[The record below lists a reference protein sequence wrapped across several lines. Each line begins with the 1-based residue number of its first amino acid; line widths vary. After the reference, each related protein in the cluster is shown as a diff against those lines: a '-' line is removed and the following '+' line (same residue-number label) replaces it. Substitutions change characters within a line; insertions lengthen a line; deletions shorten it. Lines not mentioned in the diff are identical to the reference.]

1 MKIRKNDM
9 VMIISG
15 NDRGKTGKVLK
26 VFPKKY
32 RIIVEGINLRK
43 RHTKPN
49 QKNPQGGI
57 LEKEA
62 PVHASNVMILD
73 PKSNE
78 PTRIGSRV
86 ILDEKTG
93 KKKRK
98 KINNRSQNQSN
109 PREFVCWK
117 KSDRLLLKI
126 LSLSNY
132 KSVHILS
139 PGNSKGLFYTRF
151 SLF

>member
-26 VFPKKY
+26 VFPRKY
-32 RIIVEGINLRK
+32 RVIVEGINLRK

-62 PVHASNVMILD
+62 SVHASNVMILD

-93 KKKRK
+93 KKKIARVAK
-98 KINNRSQNQSN
+98 VSGEMLQ
-109 PREFVCWK
+109 
-117 KSDRLLLKI
+117 
-126 LSLSNY
+126 
-132 KSVHILS
+132 
-139 PGNSKGLFYTRF
+139 
-151 SLF
+151 